1 MSVLSG
7 VKIAPPEHMWGR
19 RTRQAEIWRFLRQ
32 PVRHR
37 LPGRH
42 GSRGFFR
49 SRSSALEVRS
59 VRTDSYVYLLPP
71 LIWRALSNV
80 LCIGCEL
87 MTREFAVDCQP
98 SEPSTEKQHRRQMCR
113 VGRWLYSRGL
123 VVANEGNLSVRLD
136 ERRIL
141 VTPSGKCK
149 GRIAPEELLIT
160 DPCGDVVHG
169 AGRPSSEMLMHLLF
183 YRSRPDVHAICHAH
197 PPTATGFAA
206 ARRALEAPVLPEI
219 IVGLGKIPL
228 ASYGTPG
235 TWEVCAGLEPLVQN
249 YDAILLENHGV
260 VTCGPDLETAFQRME
275 TVEQFAK
282 VMLTAELLG
291 GAHLLPRAE
300 VQKLVTA
307 KRRTGSSPA
316 GESFALP
323 RTAEDVRDRLALA
336 RPELEPVAK

>member
-1 MSVLSG
+1 
-7 VKIAPPEHMWGR
+7 
-19 RTRQAEIWRFLRQ
+19 
-32 PVRHR
+32 
-37 LPGRH
+37 
-42 GSRGFFR
+42 
-49 SRSSALEVRS
+49 
-59 VRTDSYVYLLPP
+59 
-71 LIWRALSNV
+71 
-80 LCIGCEL
+80 
-87 MTREFAVDCQP
+87 MTREFAVDFQTA
-98 SEPSTEKQHRRQMCR
+98 SVTTEKQRRRQICR

-149 GRIAPEELLIT
+149 GRMAPEELLVT
-160 DPCGDVVHG
+160 DLSGEVIHG
-169 AGRPSSEMLMHLLF
+169 AGRPSSEILMHLLF

-206 ARRALEAPVLPEI
+206 AGRALEAPVLPEI
-219 IVGLGKIPL
+219 IVGLGKVPL

-235 TWEVCAGLEPLVQN
+235 TWEVCAGLEPLVEN

-260 VTCGPDLETAFQRME
+260 VTCGRDLEAAFQRME

-300 VQKLVTA
+300 VLKLVTA
-307 KRRTGSSPA
+307 KHRCGNSRQSEG
-316 GESFALP
+316 FAIP
-323 RTAEDVRDRLALA
+323 QTAEAVRDRLVPA
-336 RPELEPVAK
+336 RPEFEPVAK